1 VSRPATLVVVVGT
14 ATEVGKTWVGAHLLH
29 AAIGEGMTVAARK
42 PVQSFVPGE
51 ITDAE
56 LLAAAT
62 GETATV
68 VCPADLWL
76 PVPMA
81 PPMAADVLGRAAPT
95 RADLAAAVA
104 WPPNVDLGLVETVGG
119 LYSPMADDTDSI
131 DLVQM
136 LDPDAVV
143 LVADAA
149 LGTINACRLAARAL
163 APVVPII
170 VVNRFDPGDDL
181 HRRNLGWLTD
191 RCGFHAVPVRVGV
204 HWEAQILRQLAP
216 R

>member
-1 VSRPATLVVVVGT
+1 MSRPATLVVVVGT
-14 ATEVGKTWVGAHLLH
+14 GTEVGKTWVGVHLLH
-29 AAIGEGMTVAARK
+29 AAIGEGMNVAARK
-42 PVQSFVPGE
+42 PVQSFAPGE

-62 GETATV
+62 GETATA

-76 PVPMA
+76 PAPMA
-81 PPMAADVLGRAAPT
+81 PPMAAEALGRAGPT
-95 RADLAAAVA
+95 LADLAAATA
-104 WPPNVDLGLVETVGG
+104 WPSNVDLGLVETVGG
-119 LYSPMADDTDSI
+119 LYSPIADDADSI
-131 DLVQM
+131 DLVPM

-170 VVNRFDPGDDL
+170 VVNRYDPGDDL
-181 HRRNLGWLTD
+181 HRRNLAWLTD
-191 RCGFHAVPVRVGV
+191 RCGFPTVPVRAGAR
-204 HWEAQILRQLAP
+204 WETQLLGLITQ